1 MLMFCLLFQQQMF
14 GKLRLLVEGILVVLS
29 LNCNKEM
36 FSLMYLLVKRY
47 TLNSGVFNV
56 TPYLY

>member
-1 MLMFCLLFQQQMF
+1 MFIFCLLFQQQIF

-29 LNCNKEM
+29 LNYNKKI

-47 TLNSGVFNV
+47 TLNSGALYV
-56 TPYLY
+56 TPYLS